1 MGPFELNHRNQSNAE
16 EFRTLENRGVESR
29 RIIEENIIAQKIYD
43 FCRRQECLGHEQLG
57 SCRAS
62 EPISIGGININE
74 GEVIPVPIEASSV
87 TMDKLR
93 VSKVIIISKEP
104 SSFKKGYWDIEL
116 KFVFKYKLFF
126 REEDGC
132 IIGEVEAYSSYNKRI
147 SLFGSDSSELF
158 IATDM
163 YSYGESMLG
172 VEPFVNIEAKP
183 MNLGAEIHT
192 RHHHGNEYRDIHITI
207 GLFYITK
214 LFRIVDLSV
223 QSRGFAIPS
232 VCEGG
237 SSINPCDFFG
247 NLSFPM
253 DIFAP
258 PQKPEYFAGISGDIP
273 PQRVPSHGENHHG
286 GGQAEPCG
294 GHEHHSGQGGH
305 HKHHRDIRDRNCNK

>member
-1 MGPFELNHRNQSNAE
+1 L
-16 EFRTLENRGVESR
+16 L
-29 RIIEENIIAQKIYD
+29 
-43 FCRRQECLGHEQLG
+43 
-57 SCRAS
+57 
-62 EPISIGGININE
+62 
-74 GEVIPVPIEASSV
+74 
-87 TMDKLR
+87 
-93 VSKVIIISKEP
+93 
-104 SSFKKGYWDIEL
+104 
-116 KFVFKYKLFF
+116 F

-132 IIGEVEAYSSYNKRI
+132 IIGEVGAYSNYNKRI

-163 YSYGESMLG
+163 YSHGEGMLG

-183 MNLGAEIHT
+183 MNLGSEIHT

-237 SSINPCDFFG
+237 SNINPCDFFG

-273 PQRVPSHGENHHG
+273 PQRGHGEHLGGQPSHSGHGHGEHHG
-286 GGQAEPCG
+286 GQGANCG
-294 GHEHHSGQGGH
+294 P
-305 HKHHRDIRDRNCNK
+305 KNHRDIRDRNCK